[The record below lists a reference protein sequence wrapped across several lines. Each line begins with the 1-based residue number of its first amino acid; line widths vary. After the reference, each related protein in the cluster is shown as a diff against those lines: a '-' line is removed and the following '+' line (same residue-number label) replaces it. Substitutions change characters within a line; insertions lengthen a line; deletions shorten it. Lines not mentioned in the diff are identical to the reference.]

1 MIQMWLTQ
9 DVSLAPTIA
18 PHSLGVVAVAS
29 WGPAGTARAAIPG
42 WNPSTSGAGPGR
54 AAVARQGVS
63 PMTTAHAGLTA
74 IGRAGSL
81 VDLVGGESAAKRRPP
96 VVSHLNRF
104 PAPADEP
111 LKVLIVEDH
120 PIFTELLLRSFHR
133 HDWLEVVGCATNG
146 RDGVVLASA
155 ARPDVVLMDIEMP
168 VMDGI
173 EATSRI
179 VERMAAVVFILTSS
193 ASAQH
198 HTRALAA
205 GARAVLPKT
214 IDPALLIGH
223 LQNVY
228 LERADADEGRH
239 SVRRH
244 VHVLH

>member
-1 MIQMWLTQ
+1 MIHPWLVQ

-29 WGPAGTARAAIPG
+29 WGPAGTARAMIPG
-42 WNPSTSGAGPGR
+42 WKSSTSGTTPGR
-54 AAVARQGVS
+54 TAVARQGVS
-63 PMTTAHAGLTA
+63 SMATTHAGLTA
-74 IGRAGSL
+74 IGRAGRL
-81 VDLVGGESAAKRRPP
+81 VDRVGGESAAKRRPP
-96 VVSHLNRF
+96 VVSR
-104 PAPADEP
+104 PDDP
-111 LKVLIVEDH
+111 LRVLIVEDH

-146 RDGVVLASA
+146 RDGVVLAST

-179 VERMAAVVFILTSS
+179 VERMPAVVFVLTGS
-193 ASAQH
+193 ANATH
-198 HTRALAA
+198 HARALAA
-205 GARAVLPKT
+205 GARAILPKT

-228 LERADADEGRH
+228 LEQVAVADGPRRA
-239 SVRRH
+239 
-244 VHVLH
+244 LHRAHALH